1 MTIPDALKNILIP
14 LTVSA
19 IAVVGN
25 VVYTAGIQQKLLQQN
40 MEATENLSKAVV
52 DLRIQLSVF
61 GERYVTREELERKLL
76 GVR

>member
-1 MTIPDALKNILIP
+1 MNLSDVAKSIIIP
-14 LTVSA
+14 LAVSA

-25 VVYTAGIQQKLLQQN
+25 VVYTSGVQGELLKQN
-40 MEATENLSKAVV
+40 IEATGSLSKAVV

>member
-1 MTIPDALKNILIP
+1 MSLPDAIKNILIP

>member
-14 LTVSA
+14 LAVSA

-40 MEATENLSKAVV
+40 MEATENLSRAVV